1 MEIARGMGWQYI
13 EVSRRMKFIRA
24 LLLIPA
30 ALVVIGVRL
39 LDRFGVNIKF
49 SNFLSS
55 RIGHLVGNTEVYL
68 CERDLGMHSGIHIW
82 THYGKISSK
91 QIALMWSRV
100 MRVWPSYFTAL
111 VILINKMFPGWER
124 HEIGSST
131 MDRDPRNL
139 LEKCK
144 VHLRFTSEEIMRGEA
159 QLRKWGL
166 SAGDQWVCLMVRDA
180 AYLPHLTYHA
190 YRDCDVD
197 TYADAALMLAERGYY
212 VFRMGVKVAKPF
224 SVKHPRIFDFAT
236 NGMYSDFMGVYLGAY
251 CSFCIST
258 STGWDAIPQAFRRP
272 MCYTNFAPLEYI
284 NTWVPNSLVI
294 WKHYR
299 QDIMVDMKPKLINGR
314 WGVYGEDGK
323 EMENRY
329 YPGEELVKGE
339 GKRMSIEQ
347 IRNSGAGRFMRLD
360 QFEEA
365 GIVLVDNTPE
375 EITEVVREMADM
387 MEGKF
392 NPDPQKKFW
401 DVFPRYF
408 ELTNGQPLHG
418 EIRTRIGSKF
428 LKEYEEQLDAEK
440 QEDTGDNSS
449 ARRLQAGGI

>member
-1 MEIARGMGWQYI
+1 
-13 EVSRRMKFIRA
+13 MKFLRA

-30 ALVVIGVRL
+30 ALVVVGVRL

-68 CERDLGMHSGIHIW
+68 CERDMGMHSGIHIW
-82 THYGKISSK
+82 THYGHISSE
-91 QIALMWSRV
+91 QIALMWKRV
-100 MRVWPSYFTAL
+100 MRVWPAHFTAL
-111 VILINKMFPGWER
+111 VILINKCFPGWEK
-124 HEIGSST
+124 HEIGSTT

-144 VHLRFTSEEIMRGEA
+144 PHLRFTEEEIMRGEA
-159 QLRKWGL
+159 TLKAWGL
-166 SAGDQWVCLMVRDA
+166 PAGAQWVCLMVRDA
-180 AYLPHLTYHA
+180 AYLPNLTYHA

-197 TYADAALMLAERGYY
+197 TYEEAALMLAERGYY
-212 VFRMGVKVAKPF
+212 VFRMGKKVAKSF
-224 SVKHPRIFDFAT
+224 AAKHPRIRDFAT
-236 NGMYSDFMGVYLGAY
+236 DGTYSDFMAVYLGAY
-251 CSFCIST
+251 CAFCIST

-284 NTWVPNSLVI
+284 NTWVPHSLVI

-299 QDIMVDMKPKLINGR
+299 QDIMVDMTPKLKDGR

-323 EMENRY
+323 EMEDRY

-347 IRNSGAGRFMRLD
+347 IKASGAGRFMRMD

-365 GIVLVDNTPE
+365 GIVLVDNTPA
-375 EITEVVREMADM
+375 EITEVVLEMAEM
-387 MEGKF
+387 IEGRF
-392 NPDPQKKFW
+392 YPDDQKAFW
-401 DVFPRYF
+401 DAFPRYF

-428 LKEYEEQLDAEK
+428 LKEYEERFNAEG
-440 QEDTGDNSS
+440 QEDSSGDSG
-449 ARRLQAGGI
+449 ARRLQAGAV